1 MKGSKRSN
9 GEESILS
16 TRVRNTPVT
25 KFDIIS
31 KLTSGEGKPCS
42 ATWVSN
48 NITNLPKIVLFS
60 ILTVSLARAKQLG
73 MQLAVV
79 TATMTSELR
88 SGNPT
93 FNRDALASITDL
105 QEYGAKIVDELD
117 RAEADLDN
125 ADNQPFSG
133 MSEHIMSDIAH
144 LRNRQFDMYKRH
156 VEIEQS
162 YKIHTIP
169 GGGGGGGDGTGRGR
183 DEHSAQPSSSAGV
196 HASSSTDDI
205 HRTTFSSIAA
215 TLRQKESATA
225 NLLNKLADFDAQLRS
240 VLDKFELS
248 RSTGGTTPIS
258 LDPNSKVHQTH
269 QAQGEEGSLQPH
281 DLE

>member
-1 MKGSKRSN
+1 M
-9 GEESILS
+9 
-16 TRVRNTPVT
+16 
-25 KFDIIS
+25 
-31 KLTSGEGKPCS
+31 
-42 ATWVSN
+42 
-48 NITNLPKIVLFS
+48 
-60 ILTVSLARAKQLG
+60 
-73 MQLAVV
+73 V
-79 TATMTSELR
+79 TAIMSSERR

-162 YKIHTIP
+162 YKVHTIP
-169 GGGGGGGDGTGRGR
+169 SGGGSGTGRDR
-183 DEHSAQPSSSAGV
+183 DEHSSQPSSSAGIR
-196 HASSSTDDI
+196 ASSSTDDI

-240 VLDKFELS
+240 VLDKFELP
-248 RSTGGTTPIS
+248 RSSGTAISS
-258 LDPNSKVHQTH
+258 LDPNSKVHQTR
-269 QAQGEEGSLQPH
+269 QARGEEGSEQPH
-281 DLE
+281 DLG